1 MCTTSVGALCS
12 VYVNNPLI
20 LLLAGKVVDEQRLL
34 GEDITPADKSC
45 VEIAGLCHDLGHGP
59 RSHLWENFCKLSNS
73 SWYHEKSSLEI
84 LDLLIESNW
93 AVCFEVE
100 TIFLSNSLDND
111 IDLEDFGLEL
121 PRDLVFIKELINGP
135 IEESQPGYPY
145 KGRGE
150 GWVSPS
156 CVWHLTVWC
165 RTREVLPLRDR
176 QQQTDG
182 CGRGQGGD
190 RVTHCL

>member
-1 MCTTSVGALCS
+1 M
-12 VYVNNPLI
+12 
-20 LLLAGKVVDEQRLL
+20 RL
-34 GEDITPADKSC
+34 
-45 VEIAGLCHDLGHGP
+45 
-59 RSHLWENFCKLSNS
+59 KL
-73 SWYHEKSSLEI
+73 Y
-84 LDLLIESNW
+84 
-93 AVCFEVE
+93 
-100 TIFLSNSLDND
+100 FLSNSLDND
-111 IDLEDFGLEL
+111 IGLEDFGLEL

-145 KGRGE
+145 RGRGE

-190 RVTHCL
+190 RVTRCLHLDWQFQWDYFMRDSKATNLSIYFNYTRLITNMKIVDWYYDKYGEIVTFVKLSIDY